1 MKKYTTLLAALAL
14 VMGLT
19 LKSNAESLLSLSRLS
34 TDTFGTYNAQ
44 SGDFGAG
51 IGLGYTLIDYVEVA
65 TDITSLA
72 PTAAFADNT
81 HFNLDLRLRLPHD
94 SKYNVLSGLRISPYV
109 YGGMG
114 HGFSGSG
121 WDSHTGLGLEFKA
134 TDHINIFSDVRYTF
148 ANEQFFNT
156 GGDSSAGV
164 RAGLRFRF

>member
-19 LKSNAESLLSLSRLS
+19 LKSKAESLLSLSRLS
-34 TDTFGTYNAQ
+34 TDTFGTYNSQ

-51 IGLGYTLIDYVEVA
+51 LGLGYSFFDYVELA

-81 HFNLDLRLRLPHD
+81 HVNLDVRLRLPHD

-109 YGGMG
+109 FGGMG

-121 WDSHTGLGLEFKA
+121 WDSHTGLGFEFKA

-148 ANEQFFNT
+148 ANDQFINT
-156 GGDSSAGV
+156 SGDDSTGI

>member
-19 LKSNAESLLSLSRLS
+19 LKSKAESLLSLSRLS

-51 IGLGYTLIDYVEVA
+51 LGLGYTLFDYVELA

-72 PTAAFADNT
+72 PTAAFSDNT
-81 HFNLDLRLRLPHD
+81 HVNLDVRLRLPHD

-109 YGGMG
+109 FGGMG

-148 ANEQFFNT
+148 PNDQFINT
-156 GGDSSAGV
+156 RGDDSTGV
-164 RAGLRFRF
+164 RSGFRFRF